1 VCIWTFRYGLTA
13 WCINILESSIKSYD
27 YGHDCN
33 KSAGRAPQQIINTT
47 TGNTM
52 EIQPKDT
59 SRGHFYVSIAKSA
72 VRIVAGGCLITGN
85 LLMAGICF
93 IMAEVLG
100 IVEEL
105 V

>member
-1 VCIWTFRYGLTA
+1 MKCKT
-13 WCINILESSIKSYD
+13 CNLEITEN
-27 YGHDCN
+27 CN
-33 KSAGRAPQQIINTT
+33 YNQGRCPHRKPMI
-47 TGNTM
+47 

-59 SRGHFYVSIAKSA
+59 SKGHFYVSLVKSA
-72 VRIVAGGCLITGN
+72 IRIVAGGCLITGN
-85 LLMAGICF
+85 LLMAGVCL

>member
-1 VCIWTFRYGLTA
+1 MTDHEQ
-13 WCINILESSIKSYD
+13 NIEIMKDLRNRLDKVLNNTPTETSTVKHPDAKKHLYVSLIKS
-27 YGHDCN
+27 
-33 KSAGRAPQQIINTT
+33 AI
-47 TGNTM
+47 
-52 EIQPKDT
+52 
-59 SRGHFYVSIAKSA
+59 
-72 VRIVAGGCLITGN
+72 RIVAGGCLITGN